1 MRRLTTLI
9 LVGLAL
15 FAAGA
20 TQAQSVRYPFV
31 RSGNVIQDKNF
42 YLLTVLSKDPR
53 ARAAIAKDPVLQAE
67 GDRAREALNHA
78 RGSCGNMACVSSDL
92 PLREADIDRIG
103 DRLAHLASGPLG
115 PVIQTHLRPSGLY
128 QRHAGLNDLDFMR
141 AVWDQTA
148 RGMNRLYR
156 VYGLGEPPLYP
167 DIDSATYRSTDR
179 AFFQT
184 VRTALEVAVDGHGPD
199 STFFEP
205 WSQIGLDLLLISQRD
220 EAARF
225 EPLATG
231 ENAAALQRAS
241 RTAWGRFSF
250 SAIVVPG
257 AGLREEETGLSAA
270 GTLRL
275 RLAARRYQK
284 GLAPFILVSGGN
296 VHPNKTPYNEA
307 IEMKRQLV
315 ALFGIPESAILVDPH
330 ARHTTTNLRNAAR
343 ILFRAGAPMDQD
355 VLVTTS
361 ESQSAYI
368 DSEIFRARNRT
379 ELGYQPMTVSSR
391 ISPADLAMRP
401 VLDSLHSDP
410 TDPLDP

>member
-1 MRRLTTLI
+1 MRHLTTLI
-9 LVGLAL
+9 LASFVLL
-15 FAAGA
+15 SAGTA
-20 TQAQSVRYPFV
+20 QAQSARYRFV
-31 RSGNVIQDKNF
+31 SRGDVVQDKNF
-42 YLLTVLSKDPR
+42 YLLTVLSSEPG
-53 ARAAIAKDPVLQAE
+53 ARAALAADPVLQAE
-67 GDRAREALNHA
+67 RDRAIAALKHA
-78 RGSCGNMACVSSDL
+78 RSSCGSVACISSDL
-92 PLREADIDRIG
+92 TLSDADIARIG
-103 DRLAHLASGPLG
+103 DRLASLASGPLK
-115 PVIQTHLRPSGLY
+115 PAIRDHLRPSGLY
-128 QRHAGLNDLDFMR
+128 QRSAGLEDPAFLR

-167 DIDSATYRSTDR
+167 DIDSATYKSTDR

-257 AGLREEETGLSAA
+257 AGLRAEETGLSAA

-343 ILFRAGAPMDQD
+343 ILFRAGAPMEQD

-368 DSEIFRARNRT
+368 DSEIVRARNRT